1 MSFTDNFIK
10 KQKLTLSAKRAIFSI
25 SKYEVMFKKLILFLL
40 ISILSIN
47 CKNANLTVLSSSN
60 VADIINNEFTGDL
73 AFNTASFVEKYWRVV
88 GNTGFNK
95 SIYKIAEELEK
106 TGFVLEENATE
117 NDILTYRIEKRPLKN
132 PTWESVNAIV
142 KIEGKNDTLLQHATN
157 RNMIAL
163 NSYSTPKDGVSA
175 EVIYV
180 RDLEKIVDLD
190 VKGKIVFAETSPY
203 GIYKSAII
211 EGKAVGIITY
221 NNPSYLQPEK
231 NTTSIQ
237 FRSIPL
243 DTVNKSWAIAMSFA
257 AKERLKASLEK
268 GKTTLKV
275 RVKTNIYPSEEL
287 TIVADIKGSEMPEE
301 RLVFSAHIQE
311 PSAND
316 NATGVGLALEMASL
330 TAKFIKQ
337 QQYEPKRTLTFL
349 WGDEIIST
357 QRYVQEDSIRAKYIR
372 WGISLDM
379 VGEDTEKTG
388 GTFLIEK
395 MPDPS
400 AIWTRGNDKHTE
412 WGGSK
417 MKLEQM
423 KPHYLNDFLIDK
435 FKQQGK
441 RANWIVGTNPFEG
454 GSDHVPF
461 LRQNIPS
468 VLFWHFTDQ
477 FYHTDN
483 DRIDKVSKTT
493 LKNVGTTALIAA
505 YTLLNAD
512 KKVAKSILLNLETAA
527 VSRLNEEF
535 KQSKI
540 AINNGDSL
548 STQIEII
555 TAWKDWYQK
564 SFTTTSG
571 LFSDEKVINN
581 DIEKSQ
587 KLIDSISS
595 VIIKELQKKN

>member
-1 MSFTDNFIK
+1 MLNK
-10 KQKLTLSAKRAIFSI
+10 SI
-25 SKYEVMFKKLILFLL
+25 ILLL
-40 ISILSIN
+40 IVTLFVN
-47 CKNANLTVLSSSN
+47 CKNEKPLELNTN
-60 VADIINNEFTGDL
+60 NYADVINQELTGDL
-73 AFNTASFVEKYWRVV
+73 AFKTTSFVEKYWRVV

-95 SIYKIAEELEK
+95 TIYKIAEELEK
-106 TGFVLEENATE
+106 AGYVLEENAKK
-117 NDILTYRIEKRPLKN
+117 NDILTYRVEKRALKN
-132 PTWESVNAIV
+132 PTWESVNASL
-142 KIEGKNDTLLQHATN
+142 KIEGEIEPLLQHHTN

-163 NSYSTPKDGVSA
+163 NSYSTPKEGITA
-175 EVIYV
+175 EVIYI
-180 RDLEKIVDLD
+180 DDIQKISTMN

-203 GIYKSAII
+203 QIFKAAIVD
-211 EGKAVGIITY
+211 GKAAGIITY
-221 NNPSYLQPEK
+221 DNPDYLQPAI

-243 DTVNKSWAIAMSFA
+243 DSVNKPWAIALSFA
-257 AKERLKASLEK
+257 AKERLIKSLEK
-268 GKTTLKV
+268 GKTFLKV
-275 RVKTNIYPSEEL
+275 HVETDIYPSEEL
-287 TIVADIKGSEMPEE
+287 TIVADIKGSEKPKE

-311 PSAND
+311 PGAND
-316 NATGVGLALEMASL
+316 NATGVGVALEMATL
-330 TAKFIKQ
+330 TAKFVKQ
-337 QQYEPKRTLTFL
+337 KEYQPKRTLTFL

-357 QRYVQEDSIRAKYIR
+357 KRYVQQDSIRAKDIK

-379 VGEDTEKTG
+379 VGENTEKTG

-417 MKLEQM
+417 MNLDQM

-435 FKQQGK
+435 FKAQGK
-441 RANWIVGTNPFEG
+441 RANWVVSTNPFEG

-461 LRQNIPS
+461 LRENIPS

-512 KKVAKSILLNLETAA
+512 ENTAKSVLSDLEKAA
-527 VSRLNEEF
+527 VVRLNEEL

-540 AINNGDSL
+540 ALNNGDSL
-548 STQIEII
+548 ATQIEII
-555 TAWKDWYQK
+555 RAWKDWYQK
-564 SFTTTSG
+564 SFATTKD
-571 LFSDEKVINN
+571 LVSDKKIISKE
-581 DIEKSQ
+581 IEKSQ
-587 KLIDSISS
+587 KLIDSITNE
-595 VIIKELQKKN
+595 IEKILKQ